1 MWVNEKRCKAC
12 DLCVSVCPSGTLAM
26 RLDEHKVLGKIVEI
40 IHQKVALGVR
50 NVNCI
55 AQILQSLLQIERNL
69 NLLKSLMGQN
79 REQKPLKQIIIW
91 QYKEQCVSRE
101 IISSGNELVAHA
113 AIDVGCKFFGG
124 YPITPSSEVAHEM
137 SVMLPQNNGTFIQM
151 EDEIGGISVALGAS
165 MSGVKAMT
173 ATSGPGISLK
183 SEQIGLGF
191 MAEIPLVIVNVM
203 RGGPSTGLPTRVAQG
218 DIAQA
223 ANPTHGDYQSIA
235 LCPGS
240 LEEAYT
246 ETLRAFNLAE
256 KFMTPVFLLLDE
268 TLGHMHGKANV
279 PDLSVVQESIINRKE
294 YTGDKNS
301 YKPYD
306 VAEDEAA
313 VLNPFFKGYRYH
325 ITGLHHGPTGFPT
338 EDAVLSQKLIDR
350 LFNKILSK
358 KNEIIAYEEYKLE
371 DAEILL
377 IAYGSTARSAK
388 EAVDR
393 LRKEGR
399 KVGLFRP
406 ITLWPSPKQQL
417 AELGKRF
424 DKVLVA
430 ELNKGQY
437 AKEVE
442 HSMKKDVALL
452 AKAMV
457 RPLSPMEIIK

>member
-1 MWVNEKRCKAC
+1 M
-12 DLCVSVCPSGTLAM
+12 
-26 RLDEHKVLGKIVEI
+26 
-40 IHQKVALGVR
+40 
-50 NVNCI
+50 
-55 AQILQSLLQIERNL
+55 
-69 NLLKSLMGQN
+69 
-79 REQKPLKQIIIW
+79 
-91 QYKEQCVSRE
+91 SRE
-101 IISSGNELVAHA
+101 LISSGNELVAHA
-113 AIDVGCKFFGG
+113 AIDAGCKFFGG

-137 SVMLPQNNGTFIQM
+137 SVMLPQENGSFIQM
-151 EDEIGGISVALGAS
+151 EDEIAGISVALGAS
-165 MSGVKAMT
+165 MSGVKSMT

-183 SEQIGLGF
+183 SEQIGLSF
-191 MAEIPLVIVNVM
+191 MAEVPLVIVNVM

-246 ETLRAFNLAE
+246 ETVRAFNLAE

-268 TLGHMHGKANV
+268 TLGHMHGKAIV
-279 PDLSVVQESIINRKE
+279 PDLSEVQKSIVNRQE
-294 YTGDKNS
+294 FTGDKNS

-306 VAEDEAA
+306 VAEDAPA

-358 KNEIIAYEEYKLE
+358 IDEIVTYEEYKLD
-371 DAEILL
+371 DADTLL
-377 IAYGSTARSAK
+377 IAYGSASRSAK

-393 LRKEGR
+393 LREEGK

-406 ITLWPSPKQQL
+406 ITLWPSPKKEL
-417 AELGKRF
+417 AALGKRF
-424 DKVLVA
+424 DKILVA

-437 AKEVE
+437 IKEVE

-452 AKAMV
+452 AKANG
-457 RPLSPMEIIK
+457 RPLSPIEIINKIKEL